1 MGPRTEEQV
10 CGGWEVWEA
19 RPSQYHVVFFDTM
32 EKVVTWAWVS
42 DKRMERLV
50 FTDKKKRAWNE
61 RLPGA
66 MKMARQAG
74 REDLEARR
82 RKFCLAAR
90 FKSPWGPVWPGW
102 GREEDDYEDHYS
114 DETMRVIMKPR
125 KRFAGK

>member
-1 MGPRTEEQV
+1 MG
-10 CGGWEVWEA
+10 GGERDT
-19 RPSQYHVVFFDTM
+19 RPSQYHVVFFDFM

-74 REDLEARR
+74 IEDLEARR
-82 RKFCLAAR
+82 RKFFLAVR
-90 FKSPWGPVWPGW
+90 FKGPWGPVWQGW

-114 DETMRVIMKPR
+114 DQTMRVILKPR

>member
-1 MGPRTEEQV
+1 M
-10 CGGWEVWEA
+10 
-19 RPSQYHVVFFDTM
+19 FFDAI
-32 EKVVTWAWVS
+32 EKVVTRAWVS

-66 MKMARQAG
+66 MEMARQAG

-114 DETMRVIMKPR
+114 DESDSEAEEEICREMI
-125 KRFAGK
+125 

>member
-66 MKMARQAG
+66 MEMARQVG
-74 REDLEARR
+74 RDDLEARR
-82 RKFCLAAR
+82 RKFCLASR
-90 FKSPWGPVWPGW
+90 FKGQVGG
-102 GREEDDYEDHYS
+102 GRRM
-114 DETMRVIMKPR
+114 TTRITTVMRVILKPR